1 MKILPEIDGNYGDL
15 YRMLLAPIRSK
26 LLLTGIEL
34 KVFSYLS
41 ELKSAEAVAE
51 AIGTHPRNTKFFLDG
66 LAAIDLLEKRD
77 GLYRNSPVSQAFL
90 VEDSPTYVGKLLTFM
105 AHSNTAL
112 ENLSKLVKEGPPPQ
126 PETRQPSEEMLAQ
139 SAYIMANSERGG
151 DAQSLVKI
159 VSKLPEF
166 PLLKKMLDLGGGPGI
181 NGMAVVTANPNMKG
195 VIFDLPA
202 VVKVAKRF
210 ISEYDMEDRMEVLG
224 GDFNCDSIGEGYD
237 LIVACNTLQFAR
249 EIDSVVKKV
258 YNALNENGVFVSI
271 FPFGGTNERTKPES
285 VVLGLL
291 SLTLTGQDIWFDEG
305 FIADSMLRVGFKSVR
320 SKPLVIDWGQV
331 ELDIARK

>member
-1 MKILPEIDGNYGDL
+1 MKKLPEIDVSYGGL
-15 YRMLLAPIRSK
+15 YRMLFAPVRSK

-34 KVFSYLS
+34 KVFSHLS
-41 ELKSAEAVAE
+41 ELRSADAVAE
-51 AIGTHPRNTKFFLDG
+51 AIGTHPRNTRVFLDG

-90 VEDSPTYVGKLLTFM
+90 VEGNPTYIGQILTFM
-105 AHSNTAL
+105 ARTDAPL
-112 ENLSKLVKEGPPPQ
+112 ENLSKLIKEGPPPQ
-126 PETRQPSEEMLAQ
+126 PEKSQFSEEMLAQ
-139 SAYIMANSERGG
+139 GAHMMANSERAG
-151 DAQSLVKI
+151 DAQLLLKI

-181 NGMAVVTANPNMKG
+181 IGTAIVAAHPNMKG

-202 VVKVAKRF
+202 VVKVAERF
-210 ISEYDMEDRMEVLG
+210 IKEDNMEDRMEVLG
-224 GDFNCDSIGEGYD
+224 GDFNRDSIGEGYD
-237 LIVACNTLQFAR
+237 LILACNTLQFAR
-249 EIDSVVKKV
+249 DIDFVMKKV

-271 FPFGGTNERTKPES
+271 FPFGQTHERTKPEN

-291 SLTLTGQDIWFDEG
+291 SLTLTGQDVGFDQG
-305 FIADSMLRVGFKSVR
+305 FVADSMLRVGFRSVR

-331 ELDIARK
+331 ELDIPRK